1 MVKIMMKRLSLLS
14 LLLVVSACD
23 NSSAPGNLTD
33 LSATAGDMSASGSDF
48 ATPNGGDGGETD
60 GGTTGDLA
68 TPPDL
73 LPPNF
78 GCATVPG
85 VAIPISGHIT
95 ADRTLA
101 CTSLYLF
108 QGIVIVDAGA
118 TLTLEKGVTIEM
130 DLAASL
136 IIAPGAKIV
145 AVGTAVQPIVFT
157 SAKLPSA
164 RVPGDWGTL
173 ALVGKAPGNWGTS
186 GTAGVA
192 ITQSAPNANDW
203 PGSNNG
209 TGPFPYQAG
218 GGADNDSSGT
228 MTYVRLEYGGKPG
241 DATGANTTD
250 HEMLGMYGVG
260 SGTTIEYID
269 MRQANFGC
277 LFAEGG
283 DFLAKHLVCQ
293 WSGNGGFD
301 FTRGNRSKAQF
312 LIDQESPFK
321 SAEGLGFKG
330 PGDANQ
336 LAPLTAPIVYNV
348 TVIATNESSAAI
360 KDPYAFF
367 MVRSPA
373 GGVYNFIGT
382 GFRAGVSMTGGSAT
396 NLATTTMMNSI
407 LYGNVDAN
415 TPGTNIAY
423 PNGVNGNII
432 DLGPWYNT
440 SGWMNTETNPAL
452 QEPLNTTI
460 LRAGPTQ
467 TLTTGAATPPND
479 GFFDTTAAYIG
490 AFQSETESWVTG
502 SWVVWSNK

>member
-1 MVKIMMKRLSLLS
+1 MMKRLSLLS
-14 LLLVVSACD
+14 LLLVFSACD
-23 NSSAPGNLTD
+23 NSSAPPNQSD
-33 LSATAGDMSASGSDF
+33 MSANIGDMSSPGTDA
-48 ATPNGGDGGETD
+48 APPTGDGGQSD
-60 GGTTGDLA
+60 AGGPTVDMATG
-68 TPPDL
+68 PDM
-73 LPPNF
+73 LPVNF
-78 GCATVPG
+78 GCATIPG
-85 VAIPISGHIT
+85 VAIPVSGHIT
-95 ADRTLA
+95 TDRTLV
-101 CTSLYLF
+101 CTSLYIF
-108 QGIVIVDAGA
+108 QGIVIVDPGV
-118 TLTLEKGVTIEM
+118 TLTVQKGVTIEM
-130 DLAASL
+130 DAASSL
-136 IIAPGAKIV
+136 IITPGAKII
-145 AVGTAVQPIVFT
+145 AIGTAVQPIVFT

-164 RVPGDWGTL
+164 RAPGDWGSV

-186 GTAGVA
+186 NGVA

-203 PGSNNG
+203 PGG
-209 TGPFPYQAG
+209 AFPYQAG

-241 DATGANTTD
+241 DAGGGNTTD

-277 LFAEGG
+277 FFAEGG

-348 TVIATNESSAAI
+348 TVMGTNESAATI
-360 KDPYAFF
+360 KDPYGFF

-373 GGVYNFIGT
+373 GAVYNFIST
-382 GFRAGVSMTGGSAT
+382 GFRAGLSMTGGSTT

-407 LYGNVDAN
+407 LYGNVDVN
-415 TPGTNIAY
+415 QPVSTNIAY

-432 DLGPWYNT
+432 DLGPWYTNAA
-440 SGWMNTETNPAL
+440 WMNAVTNPML
-452 QEPLNTTI
+452 QDPFNSTI
-460 LRAGPTQ
+460 MRVGPAT

-479 GFFDTTAAYIG
+479 GFFDPTAAYIG
-490 AFQSETESWVTG
+490 ALKNESDTWATGAWVIWA
-502 SWVVWSNK
+502 SK